1 MDLVT
6 LNKQKC
12 NIYNSFFHYIF
23 HSSVML
29 KFSWASF
36 PIAEVPQCGVWPRFF
51 SNSCSFMCAG
61 FSSPRFSY
69 CPLLSPKRRLY
80 WMIIADFPY
89 QIFFHPALVFL
100 SEFLGGS
107 QKLEFVLGLNVET
120 TLVEIEIVPVPK
132 AKWAN
137 ISSGNYFFEIVCV
150 FIPPRLSAVVNI
162 SK

>member
-23 HSSVML
+23 HTSVML

-107 QKLEFVLGLNVET
+107 QKLEFVLVDWMWKLLLLKLKLYPYLKQNEQ
-120 TLVEIEIVPVPK
+120 I
-132 AKWAN
+132 
-137 ISSGNYFFEIVCV
+137 
-150 FIPPRLSAVVNI
+150 SAVVI
-162 SK
+162 IFSR